1 MPNEAIFIIDIET
14 TGLDPNKDQ
23 VLQFGGIL
31 YDVAENKII
40 DSIEVNIFHDR
51 VSGNY
56 FACNMN
62 SKLLLEM
69 FEVAKKFY
77 SKAAENTPGWW
88 NAFEFKKNLKL
99 WLAANGAVE
108 NSQGIMTLTACGKN
122 AAAFDVP
129 FINNLM
135 VQPSSIKFRHRVLDI
150 GSIMYDPV
158 EDGATLPDL
167 SKCLKRAGWTG
178 EVAHTAMAD
187 CEAVLHC
194 LRYKYHGIRGPHG
207 QVEV

>member
-14 TGLDPNKDQ
+14 TGLDPVRDQ

-31 YDVAENKII
+31 YDVAENRIV
-40 DSIEVNIFHDR
+40 DTIEVKILHER
-51 VSGNY
+51 ISGNY

-62 SKLLLEM
+62 SKLILEM
-69 FEVAKKFY
+69 FEVAKKFF
-77 SKAAENTPGWW
+77 SKTPENTPGWW
-88 NAFEFKKNLKL
+88 SNYDFNKNLKS
-99 WLAANGAVE
+99 WLKANGAVE
-108 NSQGIMTLTACGKN
+108 GKDGYVTLTPCGKN

-135 VQPSSIKFRHRVLDI
+135 FHPSGIKFRHRVLDV
-150 GSIMYDPV
+150 GSIMYDPK

-167 SKCLKRAGWTG
+167 KACLIRAGWDGT
-178 EVAHTAMAD
+178 VAHTAMAD

-207 QVEV
+207 NEA